1 MSLPMGKTIVG
12 CKWIFTIKY
21 RVDGTLERYKVR
33 LIAKG
38 YTQTYGVDYLDT
50 FALVAKMNTVRV
62 LLSITTNLN
71 QPLQQFYVKNDFLH
85 GDLEEEVYIDV
96 PTRFTHKMGL
106 NKMC

>member
-1 MSLPMGKTIVG
+1 MMSLPMGKRIVG

-21 RVDGTLERYKVR
+21 KVDGTLERYKVR

-71 QPLQQFYVKNDFLH
+71 
-85 GDLEEEVYIDV
+85 
-96 PTRFTHKMGL
+96 
-106 NKMC
+106 